1 MIRTVL
7 SIATVMALGVSTP
20 AWADSVSGA
29 MQGGYGRL
37 SFSIPATTKI
47 SATTTG
53 GVLAIAFSAKTDI
66 DPAAVAA
73 TMPRL
78 LSSGRADADGMTLRF
93 AVSQPVKLHVSQIG
107 ARAVVDVAPVNFTGT
122 MPDLVAPP
130 KATPKPLDMASLPEI
145 KLRTGRYEKF
155 TRLVF
160 DWPKD
165 VSYQIFPGAGKM
177 TIRFATLARADVS
190 VIARLAPPWVKNAAW
205 RIDGQGMIVEFDTD
219 SDSGYHHFKD
229 GTKVVLDILAPKT
242 DVAAYAPPGTAKPIA
257 TKMVAAPVS
266 KAQAESIA
274 QTVVQLAPKK
284 PVAKAAEA
292 KADPHAKAA
301 DPHAKPADAK
311 TAASD
316 PHAKPAD
323 TKTATADPHAKT
335 GEAKP
340 AEVKPAE
347 VQTAEAAAPVP
358 ENPVADGKRTR
369 DGALITFKGAGGRAT
384 AVFVRGL
391 TAWVVLENAPNFD
404 SRNLKNTLG
413 DFAQRLDAVS
423 SNGLGILRV
432 TLKAPAQ
439 IGARGKGSDLEVEI
453 APQVAPAP
461 VIIGFARNQ
470 SDPRRASLSTLLPA
484 ADRAFQLLDPDSGDM
499 LTIVPAAP
507 GRGMPGLRVF
517 ADFAALPT
525 ASGLVITPYVDDLKV
540 DVAQARVTIARP
552 GGMALTPPQMPV
564 AMSPSALARFGDG
577 PSYLNFAKWGV
588 ASGGS
593 FLATERRLTQAAAKQ
608 TPAKAGPA
616 RLALARFYLANGF
629 AAEALGVMQLIQ
641 THDPALTGDAQL
653 TTMRAA
659 AQYMMGRYRDAYN
672 ELGGAGFDAD
682 RHAAFWRGLIEAGME
697 DWKNAH
703 AHLEQAGPVLNRYP
717 QIWQAAA
724 HLADAESA
732 LGMGRLDLADAAL
745 TRLPE
750 ELDPRQT
757 LTAELAKARLAA
769 AQNKYREAATGFAK
783 VEGSGDE
790 KLAAQA
796 LFHHTIAALN
806 AGAVTVPQGIEQL
819 EKLRFRWRGDQLEM
833 KTLRK
838 LASLYFGRGQH
849 REGLKTLRVAT
860 QNFTGQDTARVAQDE
875 MRAAFAKLYLK
886 GGADKLKPVDSL
898 ALFYDNIDL
907 TPIGPD
913 GDEMIRRMSDR
924 LVAVD
929 LLGPAASLLAYQV
942 DKRLDG
948 IAKAQ
953 VATRL
958 AAVYLMDHKAQ
969 EAVKVIRD
977 SNITGLPQEEMHQR
991 MLLEARAFAAL
1002 KQWDNA
1008 LDLIATDDGED
1019 SRRLRADIYWES
1031 GNWAVAGQKSEE
1043 IVEPRWADAAPLSV
1057 SDRAHVL
1064 RAAVSYSLAND
1075 EAGLER
1081 IRTHFAP
1088 KMRTTPDGNLFA
1100 VLSASID
1107 AHGLAF
1113 REAAA
1118 KIAAVDT
1125 LQAFMKDFSKRHTDV
1140 KS

>member
-1 MIRTVL
+1 LIRTVRN
-7 SIATVMALGVSTP
+7 IALVMALGVSAP
-20 AWADSVSGA
+20 AWADSVSGTI
-29 MQGGYGRL
+29 QNGYGRL
-37 SFSIPATTKI
+37 SFSVPATTKV

-66 DPAAVAA
+66 DPATVAA
-73 TMPRL
+73 ALPRL
-78 LSSGRADADGMTLRF
+78 LANGRADADGMTLRF
-93 AVSQPVKLHVSQIG
+93 AVSQPVKLHVSQMG
-107 ARAVVDVAPVNFTGT
+107 ARAVVDVAPSNFTGV

-130 KATPKPLDMASLPEI
+130 KPQAKPLDMASLPEI

-160 DWPKD
+160 DWPRD
-165 VSYQIFPGAGKM
+165 VSYQVFPGAGKM

-205 RIDGQGMIVEFDTD
+205 RIDGSSTLVEFDTD

-229 GTKVVLDILAPKT
+229 GSKVVLDILAPKT
-242 DVAAYAPPGTAKPIA
+242 DVAAYAPPGTAKPVA
-257 TKMVAAPVS
+257 TKMVAAPALKTTTVTP
-266 KAQAESIA
+266 AQAQAIA
-274 QTVVQLAPKK
+274 QTAAQLAPKK
-284 PVAKAAEA
+284 PEAKTAEA
-292 KADPHAKAA
+292 KPDPHAKPADPHAKAA
-301 DPHAKPADAK
+301 D
-311 TAASD
+311 
-316 PHAKPAD
+316 
-323 TKTATADPHAKT
+323 
-335 GEAKP
+335 
-340 AEVKPAE
+340 VKPAE
-347 VQTAEAAAPVP
+347 VQTAEAVP
-358 ENPVADGKRTR
+358 PLPEIPVADAKRTR
-369 DGALITFKGAGGRAT
+369 DGALITFRGAGGRAT

-413 DFAQRLDAVS
+413 DFAERLDAVS
-423 SNGLGILRV
+423 SNGLGILRI

-439 IGARGKGSDLEVEI
+439 IGARGKGPDLEVEI

-470 SDPRRASLSTLLPA
+470 SDPKRASLSTLLPA
-484 ADRAFQLLDPDSGDM
+484 ADRAFRLLDPGSGDM
-499 LTIVPAAP
+499 LTIVPTAP

-540 DVAQARVTIARP
+540 DVAQARVIISRP
-552 GGMALTPPQMPV
+552 GGMVLTPPQMPV
-564 AMSPSALARFGDG
+564 AQSPSAIARFGDG
-577 PSYLNFAKWGV
+577 PSYLNFAQWGV

-608 TPAKAGPA
+608 SPSKAGTA

-629 AAEALGVMQLIQ
+629 AAEALGVIQLLQ
-641 THDPALTGDAQL
+641 ANDPALTGDAQL

-659 AQYMMGRYRDAYN
+659 AAYMIGRYRDAHN
-672 ELGGAGFDAD
+672 ELGGAAFDAD
-682 RHAAFWRGLIEAGME
+682 RHAAFWRGLVEAGME

-703 AHLEQAGPVLNRYP
+703 AHLEQAGPILGRYP
-717 QIWQAAA
+717 KIWQATA
-724 HLADAESA
+724 HLADVEAS

-745 TRLPE
+745 TRLPK

-757 LTAELAKARLAA
+757 LVAELAQARLAA
-769 AQNKYREAATGFAK
+769 AQNKYREATAGFAK
-783 VEGSGDE
+783 VEKSGDE

-796 LFHHTIAALN
+796 IFHHTNAALN
-806 AGAVTVPQGIEQL
+806 AGAITAPQAIEKL
-819 EKLRFRWRGDQLEM
+819 EKLRFRWRGDHLEM

-838 LASLYFGRGQH
+838 LASLYFGRNQW
-849 REGLKTLRVAT
+849 RKGLKSLRVAT
-860 QNFTGQDTARVAQDE
+860 QNFTGQDAARVAQDD
-875 MRAAFAKLYLK
+875 MRAAFVKLYLK
-886 GGADKLKPVDSL
+886 GGADKIKPVDSL

-913 GDEMIRRMSDR
+913 GDDMIRRMSDR

-969 EAVKVIRD
+969 QAVTVIRE
-977 SNITGLPQEEMHQR
+977 SHITGLPQEEMHQR

-1008 LDLIATDDGED
+1008 LDLIAVDEAED

-1031 GNWAVAGQKSEE
+1031 GNWAIAGQKAEE
-1043 IVEPRWADAAPLSV
+1043 MVEPRWADAAPLSV
-1057 SDRAHVL
+1057 ADRAHVL

-1088 KMRTTPDGNLFA
+1088 KMKTTPDANLFA

-1118 KIAAVDT
+1118 RIAAVDT
-1125 LQAFMKDFSKRHTDV
+1125 LQAFMKDFSKRHADV